1 MSNTEKIKELEKQ
14 IADAQTELQQLG
26 ITRSN
31 ETAKLESSFNSS
43 FLSLKPKLVNF
54 KSGDNFGTFCDRF
67 ETYID
72 MTGFEGTPNLH
83 ILFLQH
89 VDNSTYSILKPA
101 VENMT
106 LEQCS
111 NSRSICTIFKEAIYG
126 ASHMLLKS
134 NLLDLTQKTGETL
147 DQFVVRI
154 REIAQTAYVDSTQQN
169 EACLL
174 TLLRGLTDLET
185 RRDMNK
191 QTFAT
196 FSDAVRYAKQCEM
209 VNNLTST
216 TPVSTILKTTASN
229 DTEPSRYG
237 QTSSQNDFSR
247 GRDRYRSN
255 SRGRDN
261 YRSNSR
267 GRDNYRSDS
276 RGRNNYRS
284 DSRGRDNYRSNSRY
298 SRSQSRDR
306 YDRNRHRSPT
316 PYNNRRNMKCY
327 YCDQTGH
334 LQYDCRKKRSD
345 RQGNY

>member
-1 MSNTEKIKELEKQ
+1 MSETEIKELRKQ
-14 IADAQTELQQLG
+14 ISDAQTKLEQLG
-26 ITRSN
+26 IEHSSN
-31 ETAKLESSFNSS
+31 NTYNLNSS
-43 FLSLKPKLVNF
+43 VNSSLLSLKPKLVYF
-54 KSGDNFGTFCDRF
+54 KTGDNFGTFCDRF

-72 MTGFEGTPNLH
+72 LTGFEDQPNLH

-89 VDNSTYSILKPA
+89 VDNGTYSILKPA

-106 LEQCS
+106 PQQCS
-111 NSRSICTIFKEAIYG
+111 NSRSICTVFKETIYG
-126 ASHMLLKS
+126 GSPMLLKS

-174 TLLRGLTDLET
+174 TLLRGLSNLET

-209 VNNLTST
+209 VNNLTTT

-237 QTSSQNDFSR
+237 QTSSQDNFSR

-267 GRDNYRSDS
+267 GRDNYRFDS

-284 DSRGRDNYRSNSRY
+284 NSRTRY

-316 PYNNRRNMKCY
+316 PHNSRRNMKCY

-345 RQGNY
+345 RQGNF